1 MAKIILQIHAAS
13 MMGQNPAAAVTLG
26 FLRDNSGPKWTG
38 AALTGTRL
46 QNVTSFFFVLG
57 SGGGGFLVPN
67 EPFTFFF
74 LSKFHLAAWA
84 SPCQV
89 FYGEKVAPEISEAI
103 CAPARE
109 PQRTHCGRFIR
120 ADSKAI
126 HLNKDP
132 ALRKGK

>member
-1 MAKIILQIHAAS
+1 MDRRCPHRDSSAK
-13 MMGQNPAAAVTLG
+13 
-26 FLRDNSGPKWTG
+26 RD
-38 AALTGTRL
+38 LL
-46 QNVTSFFFVLG
+46 FFCFG
-57 SGGGGFLVPN
+57 ERGGGFLVPN

-74 LSKFHLAAWA
+74 FFLPGKTDLSKFHLAAWA